1 MRFERVTEVEEE
13 MRRIKESIGM
23 QKKKKKKAEVWM
35 EQKNEIRNKKNN
47 R

>member
-23 QKKKKKKAEVWM
+23 QKKKKKKKLKFGW
-35 EQKNEIRNKKNN
+35 N
-47 R
+47 RRMR